1 MLSTNIV
8 RQIKIKTKDICH
20 KTKVKHFG
28 FAHKDM
34 FYNTW
39 ALVSSEWKL
48 TYNEHLLHKW
58 NKEYIPNTCNC

>member
-34 FYNTW
+34 FYNT
-39 ALVSSEWKL
+39 
-48 TYNEHLLHKW
+48 
-58 NKEYIPNTCNC
+58 

>member
-20 KTKVKHFG
+20 KTKVKDFG

-34 FYNTW
+34 FYNT
-39 ALVSSEWKL
+39 
-48 TYNEHLLHKW
+48 
-58 NKEYIPNTCNC
+58 